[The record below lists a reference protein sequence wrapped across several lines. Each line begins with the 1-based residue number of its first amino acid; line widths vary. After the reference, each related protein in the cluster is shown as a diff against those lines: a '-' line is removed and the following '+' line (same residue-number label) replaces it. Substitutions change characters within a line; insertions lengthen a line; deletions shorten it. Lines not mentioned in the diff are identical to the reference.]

1 MQDIENIYFFYSMYN
16 SMTNTTENKICS
28 EQFLLKK
35 QEKDVR
41 KSMKPLP
48 LRSWKRKSKI
58 KITTND
64 NIIL

>member
-1 MQDIENIYFFYSMYN
+1 MYN
-16 SMTNTTENKICS
+16 SMTNTTENKIYS
-28 EQFLLKK
+28 KQFLLKK

-64 NIIL
+64 NITL